1 MLEAVSQSSEE
12 WKSVSQAIAAL
23 IDEATFVA
31 TPDGINLR
39 AMDPSHIALVDLK
52 WPSSAFERYSCDSN
66 YNLTVRVEDLL
77 KVLKRA
83 DARDRVELS
92 LTEENSLQFK
102 LLDGYEKSFTIHL
115 VEAQYSQTPLPK
127 VTFSVTTK
135 LGAQLFR
142 QILDDIK
149 TISDHIS
156 IKAEAEKL
164 TFSGKSEIGR
174 VSVVVD
180 NKNAELKELNIKEP
194 GEATYSIEYLSNFT
208 KSIYGDVLTIQF
220 SSKMPIKL
228 EYPLSGKGGLVQF
241 YLAPRVD

>member
-180 NKNAELKELNIKEP
+180 NKNPELKELNIKEP